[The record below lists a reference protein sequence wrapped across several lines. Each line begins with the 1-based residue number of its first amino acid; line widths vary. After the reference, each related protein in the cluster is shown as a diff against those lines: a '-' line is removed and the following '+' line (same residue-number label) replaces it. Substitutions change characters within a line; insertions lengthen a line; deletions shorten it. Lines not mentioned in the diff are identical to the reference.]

1 MMATV
6 QPASSSLTPLLESLE
21 DPSVSQTEYIDA
33 YLTIANRLSGEEG
46 QQFIVAVGTHFS
58 RLCTAFKGH
67 IASSNAEL
75 SQAAL
80 QALGFSVFHSSIASG
95 LTENYVEELLTSLSS
110 IAVKSSDKNT
120 CTRALWVMAKQNF
133 PPEFVG
139 KKVPDVLTALETVHS
154 REDVQSVVM
163 EHEALNV
170 VIRLL
175 EQTPSQM
182 GEGAVRWAK
191 LIIPLVVH
199 SAPKVRLRAAAA
211 LELGMPLLVEK
222 QQEVAAITEPLMSS
236 KLIPELQKLFS
247 TKNETNVLKL
257 WPLFVRLL
265 GKSLHRG
272 GTFINSLLHLEEL
285 GFRSSSP
292 VVKKIAFIA
301 WKSLIDNFAL
311 NPEILCSTKR
321 LKLLMQPLS
330 SIQVRTEALLLTKLE
345 VWWYLAVKLGP
356 HFGANFEQVGIPLI
370 QSTLSAGSPT
380 TPTSGN
386 ARGSPN
392 QTIGAS
398 PASSKAG
405 SFGSPTASR
414 LNLNSSVQGAG
425 LPAYPSIQLLGVEM
439 LLHFFY
445 GPDVSTAVAQNKL
458 HLSLEP
464 LTHPLISSTSFF
476 CKHAGVLINAVQ
488 EGFTAVGKEA
498 SNSMLLLIWKKMI
511 SCVMLA
517 IETGNKKER
526 QGSEVLTLL
535 LQALKHIVTLE
546 ALPPPKVLCLLEA
559 TVKGIP
565 PKVLGSPAYQG
576 TPALFLIILFFQG
589 GLLESFVMDERFYTC
604 METLVGSGLCG
615 PTSPLAFSES
625 VLSVINQNATL
636 VTNKEHLWRM
646 WSIIVNP
653 LKESITQ
660 TNEVNQGDALEYN
673 FTAIYSAL
681 MLPITH
687 LVTVKGFPQATMKT
701 LLKTWSEFYK
711 TFARCSALVATAEE
725 NICCE
730 ELCAKIMQGLEN
742 NDLLNSLTLEAFV
755 NILLVMIECI
765 NFSPYTPKFQQKNKS
780 PHTPSSWKRKKNKP
794 LGNLTSF
801 MKILA
806 LAMNS
811 FHKVGISDTAVDS
824 SVPSVASAGM
834 TLLSI
839 LSALFCNLS
848 LAQPIQEA
856 LSSLTKPMAA
866 FYERTAKT
874 SSELPKIYANLGH
887 KLEKLLSDIF
897 SCLQSKFTAA
907 YDNELLEKMAPVL
920 KVTFLHKN
928 KQIQS
933 QTAQFWNST
942 FAKTASLRYPE
953 ELKAVLNQVRQK
965 IPIILP
971 GFEAVE
977 MADSLSGPLSDT
989 CDDSQLDIKISG
1001 VELKSTGKRES
1012 LLTKAEEIKEKSASH
1027 SKAVSV
1033 KLDFGSMKSPR
1044 KNLLLD
1050 EEKSVDFV
1058 FIPPEQKKRTLTEHQ
1073 KEVLRT
1079 KRVDIPAMYNNLDA
1093 SQDTTLFTQYTQSQ
1107 EGAAAATLSEDSVE
1121 KNRNEASEDPEDTS
1135 EEVKQKAAGGDLA
1148 RPSSANVVCG
1158 DEDDRVVSSTAED
1171 PQADV
1176 SASGN
1181 GECETRKEADVS
1193 VEDSSVNVSSSST
1206 SSDVVSGTPQK
1217 PASRRQSFITLEK
1230 FNLSNSKAPS
1240 SARAKTYAQSSPK
1253 ILKPDSTEPVEA
1265 DPKET
1270 AIPAEKDPQTRGE
1283 NGPCLGDV
1291 HLKPAQENTSQCDK
1305 VTEQQSRNREAG
1317 DLKADEKSE
1326 TSDVI
1331 EDCIPDTQSQPQ
1343 EGGPKDEQDRRKE
1356 SQASAKMELSAESK
1370 ENTPPEES
1378 GEDKGN
1384 RESQNLSSQSE
1395 PRRSSRQRNKPVRPG
1410 ERPGERPAES
1420 SESQEK
1426 EVKVKLK
1433 RGPKSKDEKMADRT
1447 ILSDGEPARDLQG
1460 SSLSQEDLGVKSD
1473 LSLTKEE
1480 RVTKS
1485 SVTSAPPAPAVNAD
1499 PSHEADGN
1507 KGAPKDRVRYVTR
1520 RSSQGL
1526 LSSIENSESD
1536 SSEPLEDGEKLKRP
1550 GRGRKPKKGAKLVA
1564 DLKTSSDKSKVV
1576 SDVSSPVIPPSTG
1589 GTSEQ
1594 DAQKSEEKENSK
1606 VDIGSDSKPP
1616 GAELSELKDASQTSS
1631 VPSAPAACNN
1641 KTYSVHRALSEPSK
1655 RASQTFTIASD
1666 LSAMLDSMAAEPT
1679 ASEYTSVFLSSA
1691 KSTPVHVCTHSRRG
1705 RGRKRSRVCNCS
1717 LDADVSQQHKVLCG
1731 GSASENVTQ
1740 ELKMCHG
1747 DKPELSSIGSQFE
1760 DSELVE
1766 PNAMS
1771 TPLHAN
1777 KEPAFF
1783 STLAYPVSS
1792 DDDKKTL
1799 TENESS
1805 GGDVHQTVVGVSDF
1819 SNNVTVQ
1826 QKTDNE
1832 VQGDEGLK
1840 TLESVGAQEEF
1851 SMGESERQPPL
1862 QDLMPPQP
1870 QETSPGTE
1878 EEDHHLPESV
1888 TEDELTQATHL
1899 EGLVV
1904 KENVSP
1910 VDAEPAADTLE
1921 PEDPMPGPT
1930 MLGSPQQAKAPL
1942 GDHMMDH
1949 SPSGAKPKGAWSPT
1963 ASPSTSILKKGL
1975 KRSLEDDSPSPLTK
1989 TRRVSFANPLYQQEL
2004 ADDID
2009 RRSPVIRPSSNGSP
2023 RSKSPIAQSGQQKLI
2038 TTPTKG
2044 FLSRSPRGLQ
2054 SPGFKSS
2061 KKCLISEMSKESK
2074 PIATDCVYPALV
2086 SCSAPV
2092 EAVLPQL
2099 TSNMWARGLGQLVR
2113 AKNIKTVGDLSALTP
2128 SEIKTLPIRSP
2139 KLSNVKKA
2147 LKSYYEQQRKL
2158 RGADDLKGF
2167 DETEKLTNE
2176 PEDEKEQLGSEKL
2189 ETSKSV
2195 GPPSARQ
2202 AVLAVPTC
2210 LTDPHPHLAV
2220 VSLPGLV
2227 DAEVPDAK
2235 PAVDLPSDV
2244 EALGT
2249 RFASEGL
2256 DRYSG
2261 GQLLAM
2267 HRRLSGMMDAIVTHM
2282 QTRLGAATPEG
2293 SV

>member
-6 QPASSSLTPLLESLE
+6 QPASSSLIPLLESLE
-21 DPSVSQTEYIDA
+21 DSSVSPTEHIDA

-46 QQFIVAVGTHFS
+46 QQFIVAVGAHFS

-67 IASSNAEL
+67 ISSSNPEL

-120 CTRALWVMAKQNF
+120 CTRALWVIAKQNF

-139 KKVPDVLTALETVHS
+139 KKVPDILTTLETVHS

-175 EQTPSQM
+175 EQTSSQM

-247 TKNETNVLKL
+247 SKNETNVLKL

-321 LKLLMQPLS
+321 LKLLMQPLC

-356 HFGANFEQVGIPLI
+356 HFAANFEQVGIPLI

-405 SFGSPTASR
+405 SFGSPSASR
-414 LNLNSSVQGAG
+414 LNLNNSMQGAG

-439 LLHFFY
+439 LLHFFC
-445 GPDVSTAVAQNKL
+445 GPDVSTAVVQNKL

-464 LTHPLISSTSFF
+464 LTHPLISSSSFF
-476 CKHAGVLINAVQ
+476 CKHAGVLINGVQ

-498 SNSMLLLIWKKMI
+498 SNYMLLLIWKKMI

-565 PKVLGSPAYQG
+565 PKVLGSPAYQVANMDVLNG

-625 VLSVINQNATL
+625 VLSVINQNASL

-646 WSIIVNP
+646 WSIVVNP

-711 TFARCSALVATAEE
+711 TFARCSELVATAEE

-824 SVPSVASAGM
+824 SVPSVGSAGM

-848 LAQPIQEA
+848 LAQPIQEV

-874 SSELPKIYANLGH
+874 SSELPKIYANLGQ
-887 KLEKLLSDIF
+887 KLEKLLSDVF

-907 YDNELLEKMAPVL
+907 YDDELLEKMAPVL
-920 KVTFLHKN
+920 RVTFLHKN

-942 FAKTASLRYPE
+942 FAKAATLRYPE

-977 MADSLSGPLSDT
+977 MADSLSGPSSDI
-989 CDDSQLDIKISG
+989 CDNSQLDIKISG
-1001 VELKSTGKRES
+1001 MELKSTGKRES
-1012 LLTKAEEIKEKSASH
+1012 LLTNAEEVKEKSAGH

-1033 KLDFGSMKSPR
+1033 KLDFGSVKSPR
-1044 KNLLLD
+1044 KMLLLD

-1107 EGAAAATLSEDSVE
+1107 EDAAATLSEDSVG
-1121 KNRNEASEDPEDTS
+1121 KNQKEASEDPEDTS
-1135 EEVKQKAAGGDLA
+1135 EEVKQKAAEDGLV
-1148 RPSSANVVCG
+1148 RPSSADVVCG
-1158 DEDDRVVSSTAED
+1158 DEDDRVVSSTAEH
-1171 PQADV
+1171 PQADG
-1176 SASGN
+1176 STSEN
-1181 GECETRKEADVS
+1181 GVCDARKEADVS

-1240 SARAKTYAQSSPK
+1240 PARAKTCAQSSPT
-1253 ILKPDSTEPVEA
+1253 ISKPDSTEPLEE

-1305 VTEQQSRNREAG
+1305 MTEKQSRNEEAG
-1317 DLKADEKSE
+1317 DAKADEKSE
-1326 TSDVI
+1326 TSDVL

-1378 GEDKGN
+1378 GDDKGN

-1395 PRRSSRQRNKPVRPG
+1395 PRRSSRQRNKPV
-1410 ERPGERPAES
+1410 RPGERPAES

-1460 SSLSQEDLGVKSD
+1460 SSLSQEDLGVKSED
-1473 LSLTKEE
+1473 

-1485 SVTSAPPAPAVNAD
+1485 SVTSTPAGNAD
-1499 PSHEADGN
+1499 ASHEAEGN
-1507 KGAPKDRVRYVTR
+1507 KAAPKDRVRYVTR

-1550 GRGRKPKKGAKLVA
+1550 GRGRKPKKAAKLA
-1564 DLKTSSDKSKVV
+1564 DLKTSSDKSKVVV

-1589 GTSEQ
+1589 GTSDQ
-1594 DAQKSEEKENSK
+1594 DTQKSEEKENSK

-1616 GAELSELKDASQTSS
+1616 GADLSELKDASQTTS
-1631 VPSAPAACNN
+1631 VPSVPAAACNN
-1641 KTYSVHRALSEPSK
+1641 KTYSVHRTLSEPSK
-1655 RASQTFTIASD
+1655 RANQTFTIASD
-1666 LSAMLDSMAAEPT
+1666 LTAMLDSMATEPT

-1691 KSTPVHVCTHSRRG
+1691 KSPPVHVCTHSRRG

-1717 LDADVSQQHKVLCG
+1717 LDADVSQQHKVPCSG
-1731 GSASENVTQ
+1731 Q
-1740 ELKMCHG
+1740 EVKMCHG
-1747 DKPELSSIGSQFE
+1747 DKPDLSSIGSQFE
-1760 DSELVE
+1760 DSDLVE

-1777 KEPAFF
+1777 KDPAFF
-1783 STLAYPVSS
+1783 SSPAYQVSS
-1792 DDDKKTL
+1792 DEDKKTL
-1799 TENESS
+1799 SESS
-1805 GGDVHQTVVGVSDF
+1805 GGDVHQTVVGVSDL
-1819 SNNVTVQ
+1819 SENVTVQ
-1826 QKTDNE
+1826 QKTETRATSDVLE
-1832 VQGDEGLK
+1832 DEG
-1840 TLESVGAQEEF
+1840 SVRGQEDF
-1851 SMGESERQPPL
+1851 LIGENDQQPPL
-1862 QDLMPPQP
+1862 QDLIQ
-1870 QETSPGTE
+1870 TSPGKE
-1878 EEDHHLPESV
+1878 GDHLSDSV
-1888 TEDELTQATHL
+1888 GGAEDELTQATHL
-1899 EGLVV
+1899 EGLAA

-1921 PEDPMPGPT
+1921 PKDPMPEAT
-1930 MLGSPQQAKAPL
+1930 RLGSPQQAKAPL
-1942 GDHMMDH
+1942 GDHVLEMMDH
-1949 SPSGAKPKGAWSPT
+1949 SPNGAKPKGAWSPT

-2023 RSKSPIAQSGQQKLI
+2023 RARSPVTQSGQQKLI

-2086 SCSAPV
+2086 SCSVPV

-2139 KLSNVKKA
+2139 KLSNVKRA
-2147 LKSYYEQQRKL
+2147 LKSFYEQQRKL
-2158 RGADDLKGF
+2158 RGADELKGF
-2167 DETEKLTNE
+2167 DETEK
-2176 PEDEKEQLGSEKL
+2176 
-2189 ETSKSV
+2189 
-2195 GPPSARQ
+2195 
-2202 AVLAVPTC
+2202 
-2210 LTDPHPHLAV
+2210 TD
-2220 VSLPGLV
+2220 
-2227 DAEVPDAK
+2227 
-2235 PAVDLPSDV
+2235 
-2244 EALGT
+2244 
-2249 RFASEGL
+2249 
-2256 DRYSG
+2256 
-2261 GQLLAM
+2261 Q
-2267 HRRLSGMMDAIVTHM
+2267 
-2282 QTRLGAATPEG
+2282 
-2293 SV
+2293 

>member
-33 YLTIANRLSGEEG
+33 YLTIANGEEG

-311 NPEILCSTKR
+311 NP
-321 LKLLMQPLS
+321 
-330 SIQVRTEALLLTKLE
+330 
-345 VWWYLAVKLGP
+345 
-356 HFGANFEQVGIPLI
+356 
-370 QSTLSAGSPT
+370 
-380 TPTSGN
+380 
-386 ARGSPN
+386 
-392 QTIGAS
+392 
-398 PASSKAG
+398 G

-565 PKVLGSPAYQG
+565 PKVLGSPAYQVANMDVLNG

-742 NDLLNSLTLEAFV
+742 NDLL
-755 NILLVMIECI
+755 
-765 NFSPYTPKFQQKNKS
+765 
-780 PHTPSSWKRKKNKP
+780 
-794 LGNLTSF
+794 
-801 MKILA
+801 
-806 LAMNS
+806 
-811 FHKVGISDTAVDS
+811 
-824 SVPSVASAGM
+824 
-834 TLLSI
+834 
-839 LSALFCNLS
+839 
-848 LAQPIQEA
+848 
-856 LSSLTKPMAA
+856 
-866 FYERTAKT
+866 
-874 SSELPKIYANLGH
+874 
-887 KLEKLLSDIF
+887 LEKLLSDIF

-1107 EGAAAATLSEDSVE
+1107 EGAAAYVWFISVLLACFPGTSFSSGLISFSRATLSEDSVE